1 MRKAVCLLSG
11 GPDSAV
17 AAAAAKREGYEVY
30 CLSFDY
36 GQIASKEIRSAKLV
50 AKKLGTKEHKIVD
63 LSVLKDLYGSGV
75 TALTD
80 EKMKMPEKFEPS
92 VIVPFRN
99 GILISIAA
107 GYAAAIGADAIYY
120 GAQKDDAPFY
130 PDCRPEF
137 VEAIS
142 EAISRGTDSKI
153 VVKNPLANMKKFEV
167 IMLATKLKVP
177 LELTWSC
184 YLNGNVHCGRC
195 ESCKNRKKAFKA
207 AKVKDPTKYA
217 V

>member
-1 MRKAVCLLSG
+1 MKKAVCLLSG

-17 AAAAAKREGYEVY
+17 ASAAAKREGYEIY

-36 GQIASKEIRSAKLV
+36 GQIASNELESARLV
-50 AKKLGTKEHKIVD
+50 AKKLGAKEHKTVD
-63 LSVLKDLYGSGV
+63 LSVLKNIYGSGV

-80 EKMKMPEKFEPS
+80 KKMKMPEKFEQS

-99 GILISIAA
+99 GILISIAT
-107 GYAAAIGADAIYY
+107 GYASAIGAEAIYY
-120 GAQKDDAPFY
+120 GAQMDDAPFY

-137 VEAIS
+137 AEAIS

-153 VVKNPLANMKKFEV
+153 VVKNPLAHMKKFEV
-167 IMLATKLKVP
+167 ILLATKLGVP

-184 YLNGNVHCGRC
+184 YLNGEVHCGRC
-195 ESCKNRKKAFKA
+195 ESCKNRKNAFKA
-207 AKVKDPTKYA
+207 AGVRDPTEYA
-217 V
+217 A

>member
-1 MRKAVCLLSG
+1 MRKAICLLSG

-17 AAAAAKREGYEVY
+17 AVAVAKRKGYDIY

-36 GQIASKEIRSAKLV
+36 GQIASKEIKSAKLV
-50 AKKLGTKEHKIVD
+50 AKKLGAKEHKIVD

-80 EKMKMPEKFEPS
+80 KKMKMPEKFEPS

-107 GYAAAIGADAIYY
+107 GYAAAIGAEAIYY

-137 VEAIS
+137 AEAIS
-142 EAISRGTDSKI
+142 TAITRGTDLNI
-153 VVKNPLANMKKFEV
+153 VVKNPLAKLTKAGVMK
-167 IMLATKLKVP
+167 LAKKLKVP

-184 YLNGNVHCGRC
+184 YLNGDVHCGHC
-195 ESCKNRKKAFKA
+195 ESCKNRKNAFRA
-207 AKVKDPTKYA
+207 AGVEDPTKYTK
-217 V
+217 